1 MGLLDQMFGGGGD
14 KSGGGGMS
22 PLTLAL
28 LGILA
33 WQTYNGRGRLADM
46 LGRKAPDSD
55 AAPSPGQP
63 RAPDRLP
70 DDRMARGDGD
80 GGLDDLLGQRGG
92 GGGLGDILAG
102 GGDRGGRGGGGLGDI
117 LGGML
122 GGGAAGGRGG
132 GLGDILGGMLGGGAS
147 TGGRGGGGL
156 GDILGSVLGGG
167 AAGGAVAG
175 GLGELLKR
183 FQESGRGEVAD
194 SWVHTGPNRL
204 VSRQDIEGAIDPEV
218 IEVLA
223 QQYGMS
229 RDAVLDTLAHD
240 LPEAVDKLTPEGHVP
255 TSDEA
260 RRLF

>member
-1 MGLLDQMFGGGGD
+1 
-14 KSGGGGMS
+14 
-22 PLTLAL
+22 
-28 LGILA
+28 
-33 WQTYNGRGRLADM
+33 M
-46 LGRKAPDSD
+46 LGRKSPDVPP
-55 AAPSPGQP
+55 APGQP
-63 RAPDRLP
+63 LPRGVPDNRAVGRDN
-70 DDRMARGDGD
+70 GGD
-80 GGLDDLLGQRGG
+80 GGLDDLLNQRGG
-92 GGGLGDILAG
+92 GGGLGDILSGGSARG
-102 GGDRGGRGGGGLGDI
+102 GGGGGGGLGDI

-122 GGGAAGGRGG
+122 GGGSASGRGGG

-194 SWVHTGPNRL
+194 SWVQTGPNRL
-204 VSRQDIEGAIDPEV
+204 VSPQDIEGAIDPEV

-229 RDAVLDTLAHD
+229 RDAVLDTLAQD

-255 TSDEA
+255 TPDEA
-260 RRLF
+260 RRML